1 MIGRDYIE
9 RLICEHAL
17 FQLENLQMH
26 PFIRDR
32 LDASLLKLHLWIV
45 NDEIARILDYNPHL
59 GDLVPI
65 EEMG

>member
-1 MIGRDYIE
+1 
-9 RLICEHAL
+9 
-17 FQLENLQMH
+17 MH